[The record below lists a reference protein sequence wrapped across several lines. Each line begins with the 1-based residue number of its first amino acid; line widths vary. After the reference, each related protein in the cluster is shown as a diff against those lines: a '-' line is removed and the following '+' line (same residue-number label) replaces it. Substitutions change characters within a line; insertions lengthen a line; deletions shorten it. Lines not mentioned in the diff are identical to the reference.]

1 MPQQY
6 KAVQSGSRRS
16 LDEVPQ
22 QQQQQQQHPSRT
34 KQQFNAAVQLT

>member
-6 KAVQSGSRRS
+6 KTVQSGSRRS

-22 QQQQQQQHPSRT
+22 QQQQHPSST